1 MNTNHIIA
9 SLLMLTAA
17 LGLHAGDNISSLGE
31 KGRFVINGNVDPSFG
46 NLFEMAVTGYLDN
59 YSKEIAIDNDGNF
72 QSTIDIEGPLQE
84 AYLYINNDAV
94 LSLIHI

>member
-72 QSTIDIEGPLQE
+72 QSRSTSKAPCRKPTYISTTMPCQ
-84 AYLYINNDAV
+84 YL
-94 LSLIHI
+94 